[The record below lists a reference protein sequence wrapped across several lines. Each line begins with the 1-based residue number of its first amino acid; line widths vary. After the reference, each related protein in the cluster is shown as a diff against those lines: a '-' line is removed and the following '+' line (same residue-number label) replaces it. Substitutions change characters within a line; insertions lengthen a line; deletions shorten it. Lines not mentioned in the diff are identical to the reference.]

1 MINLKTLLTEG
12 FAWERKDGKGL
23 PTLSEVQEEYNRKLK
38 ETQNAKP
45 DFRDVDDD
53 GNETESWIQA
63 EKDKL
68 KEAWDDT
75 SISELVDTA
84 QRLVD
89 TLTSNMATNSVL
101 QREEKEQYIDDFASL
116 EKVLNDIKNQ
126 AERDM

>member
-68 KEAWDDT
+68 KEGRNDHGILDLV
-75 SISELVDTA
+75 SEAEDLV
-84 QRLVD
+84 QNLRN
-89 TLTSNMATNSVL
+89 SMSTNSVL
-101 QREEKEQYIDDFASL
+101 QRTEKMGYLSAYDELLD
-116 EKVLNDIKNQ
+116 VLSEIGLQ

>member
-38 ETQNAKP
+38 ETHNAKP
-45 DFRDVDDD
+45 DFRDVDGDD
-53 GNETESWIQA
+53 NEKESWIQA

-68 KEAWDDT
+68 KEGRNDHGILDLV
-75 SISELVDTA
+75 SEAEDLV
-84 QRLVD
+84 QNLRN
-89 TLTSNMATNSVL
+89 SMSTNSVL
-101 QREEKEQYIDDFASL
+101 QRTEKMGYLSAYDELLD
-116 EKVLNDIKNQ
+116 VLSEIGLQ

>member
-45 DFRDVDDD
+45 DFRDVDGDD
-53 GNETESWIQA
+53 NEKESWIQA

-68 KEAWDDT
+68 KEGRNDHGILDLV
-75 SISELVDTA
+75 SEAEDLV
-84 QRLVD
+84 QNLRN
-89 TLTSNMATNSVL
+89 SMSTNSVL
-101 QREEKEQYIDDFASL
+101 QRTEKMGYLSAYDELLD
-116 EKVLNDIKNQ
+116 VLSEIGLQ